1 MNSETVF
8 CSDVVDSVPLLRLA
22 GPDLGEILRVQLFSC
37 VCIIIHSCAVSA
49 AIQAASCTPASE
61 VCLILRSILLLTL
74 LTDGCLFSEGAQT
87 PSPLGRYPPAL
98 SNGPIGHSSP
108 HLGRRQI
115 DRDDYFHSYPHG
127 RSFHNY

>member
-1 MNSETVF
+1 M
-8 CSDVVDSVPLLRLA
+8 
-22 GPDLGEILRVQLFSC
+22 
-37 VCIIIHSCAVSA
+37 
-49 AIQAASCTPASE
+49 
-61 VCLILRSILLLTL
+61 
-74 LTDGCLFSEGAQT
+74 
-87 PSPLGRYPPAL
+87 GRYPPAL

>member
-1 MNSETVF
+1 MYIYHALINALDMNLKQVCMHEHIHMHCPLPTSGAAAQPSGVRPTLRGTC
-8 CSDVVDSVPLLRLA
+8 CS
-22 GPDLGEILRVQLFSC
+22 
-37 VCIIIHSCAVSA
+37 HW
-49 AIQAASCTPASE
+49 
-61 VCLILRSILLLTL
+61 LTER
-74 LTDGCLFSEGAQT
+74 CLFSEGAQT